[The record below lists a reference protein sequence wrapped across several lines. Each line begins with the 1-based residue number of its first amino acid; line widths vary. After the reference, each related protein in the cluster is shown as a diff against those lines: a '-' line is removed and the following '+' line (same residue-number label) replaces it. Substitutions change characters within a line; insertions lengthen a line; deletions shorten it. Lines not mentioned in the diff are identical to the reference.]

1 MDLKQHLIFNE
12 VLDVKDTAFN
22 DNRYVNTSGDT
33 MTGALSVSPGFTVTH
48 PDSGENFTIEEKA
61 TSYNNQ
67 GGKGDRDGFITA
79 TDSGN
84 VWYNGT
90 MGGAK
95 TVNGLYSDNYMYY
108 NNGQAISSATWMK
121 WDFGVSVVIT
131 EARVLANAA
140 TAVGVWKWQGSDN
153 DSDWTDIGANFT
165 LGASNPD
172 IHTSLNGN
180 STAYRYYRMLG
191 VSGTLSWNALIYQ
204 WDFKIDGGIGGTAM
218 ASFTGNVGFN
228 VDDPE
233 GQFDVKALSSSSGD
247 WVFRVKDSNSVQHF
261 GVLANGV
268 MGFGIR
274 NETPYNSTVLPT
286 QLNIDGQQTHLGNM
300 YIAGIVTSAVYSV
313 TNIGTPGSTTYTYKV
328 FPMVNVHPQ
337 DPFTVTT
344 TTGNATLSGTNYNK
358 ITWEHTKG
366 ATHYKVFRTAGG
378 ATQGWLGTINAANNL
393 EFNDTNVT
401 GDGSSSSYLQ
411 YSGTGKLT
419 VARTPTL
426 HATYGPFGMLQVSD
440 YAVTQYNPALHLNS
454 NFAIVA
460 ASTNSSFTIDNTY
473 IPNWSKVAI
482 TALAGINAGGS
493 GRNSIGVFTWSKGGY
508 LGAYGHYTVTE
519 AVGAVDS
526 YGHYVKNIGYTG
538 KNSYGLYVAAFGG
551 SATNYAILTND
562 GNVVLNESG
571 SATSDLRVESDNYD
585 AIFVDASDNAT
596 YIMNHA
602 SGKISFF
609 GATPVTKQT
618 ELTDELT
625 TITHTAPGTPDYAIQ
640 DLVDSSAGA
649 TFGFATKDEGNTV
662 LSVIANLQ
670 ARVNELETKLTN
682 YGLLIDAD

>member
-426 HATYGPFGMLQVSD
+426 HATYRPFGMLQVSD